1 MRLGTIVLSVLV
13 CGLAC
18 RGDGSSAGGPGT
30 APKKIASS
38 EIGVT
43 IRNNCPEPVE
53 LYFSEGPPAPDVEP
67 VTLSAN
73 AAERRKIGSKHRMWL
88 RYRGAWE
95 KNRSVRPEAEGWVLE
110 IHATCDGVG
119 GRKGPL

>member
-1 MRLGTIVLSVLV
+1 MRLRTIVLCALV
-13 CGLAC
+13 CGPAC
-18 RGDGSSAGGPGT
+18 RGDGPKTGGSEVG
-30 APKKIASS
+30 PKKIASS

-43 IRNNCPEPVE
+43 IRNNCPEAVE
-53 LYFSEGPPAPDVEP
+53 LYFSEGPPAADVEP

-73 AAERRKIGSKHRMWL
+73 AAEQRQIGSKHRMWL
-88 RYRGAWE
+88 RYRGAWQ
-95 KNRSVRPEAEGWVLE
+95 KDRSVRPEAEGWVLE